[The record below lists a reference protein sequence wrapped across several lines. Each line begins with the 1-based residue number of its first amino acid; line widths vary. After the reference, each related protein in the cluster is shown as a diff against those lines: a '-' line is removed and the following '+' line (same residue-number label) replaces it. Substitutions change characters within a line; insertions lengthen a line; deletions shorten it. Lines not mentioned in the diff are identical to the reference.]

1 VENKVNGKRLR
12 EWDERE
18 EKKKKK
24 EKEKYYIYRV
34 LGLFILD
41 YINWVGLSRFEKSQ
55 LALDSWYLFIIFFD
69 LLSFIISTLS
79 NLTG

>member
-1 VENKVNGKRLR
+1 MENKVNGKRLR

-24 EKEKYYIYRV
+24 EKEKYYIYQV

-41 YINWVGLSRFEKSQ
+41 YINWVGLCRFEKSQ